1 MKRMTITVE
10 IKGLEPIVE
19 AVNKLAQALGTRG
32 LGAELHESES
42 PAALQTAQQTPPQAA
57 PYLAQGTYY
66 QTPAAPVQQ
75 NPGSM
80 IPTSPVNQLPLN
92 PQQQASQRGMPP
104 AAPPAAGQ
112 LPTTAAPQSY
122 TQDQIAVAMT
132 GLVDRGMQP
141 AVTQILAQF
150 GAMSLQQIA
159 KEQYPALAAELRK
172 AGANI

>member
-32 LGAELHESES
+32 LGTELHESES
-42 PAALQTAQQTPPQAA
+42 QAALQTAQQTPAQAA

-66 QTPAAPVQQ
+66 QTPAVPAQQ

-92 PQQQASQRGMPP
+92 PQQQASQGGMPP
-104 AAPPAAGQ
+104 AAPAAGQ

>member
-1 MKRMTITVE
+1 MTLTVE

-42 PAALQTAQQTPPQAA
+42 QTAIQTALQAPAQAA
-57 PYLAQGTYY
+57 PYLAQGTCC
-66 QTPAAPVQQ
+66 QTPTAPAQQ
-75 NPGSM
+75 NPGNV
-80 IPTSPVNQLPLN
+80 IPTSTVNQLPLN
-92 PQQQASQRGMPP
+92 PSVQAPQAGMPS
-104 AAPPAAGQ
+104 AAPVTGQ

-132 GLVDRGMQP
+132 GLVDRGLQP
-141 AVTQILAQF
+141 AVMQILGQF
-150 GAMSLQQIA
+150 GAMSLLQIP

-172 AGANI
+172 AGADI

>member
-1 MKRMTITVE
+1 MTITVE

-42 PAALQTAQQTPPQAA
+42 QAALQTAQQTPAQAA

-66 QTPAAPVQQ
+66 QTPAAPAQQ

-80 IPTSPVNQLPLN
+80 IPTSPVNQIPLN
-92 PQQQASQRGMPP
+92 PQQQASQGGM
-104 AAPPAAGQ
+104 PPAAGQ